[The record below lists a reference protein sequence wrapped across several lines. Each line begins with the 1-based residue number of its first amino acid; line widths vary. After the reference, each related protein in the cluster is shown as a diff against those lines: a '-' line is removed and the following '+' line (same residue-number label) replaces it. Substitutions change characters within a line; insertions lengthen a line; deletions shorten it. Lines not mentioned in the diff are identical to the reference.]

1 MKRLS
6 WFNKLVYALNILVA
20 LLLLIACAVPY
31 LTYDFFSFLTFLGL
45 VVPFLVVGNFLFFLY
60 WLLQRKRQMLTSL
73 IILVV
78 GYLVLGTFIKPN
90 FGEENNSVGDL
101 KVMSYNVRGFNRLEA
116 DRSLNTREKITELVA
131 SEKPDIICFQEV
143 GISMKSDFLDYPYSF
158 LDKFYDSNKV
168 HLGVFSKYPIVKA
181 ETIQFKNSINNG
193 SYADILYKGDTIRI
207 YNVHMQ
213 SLGVTPGSG
222 NVRSKPVEYVY
233 DKVNHRFKRQM
244 NQAKLVQKHKKD
256 SPYPTLLSG
265 DFNNTQFSSTYHLLK
280 GEMKDTFIEKGTG
293 LGRTY
298 DLLFLPFRID
308 FIFADEHFDIVSHKN
323 YDDKF
328 SDHFPIMS
336 TFNLRH

>member
-1 MKRLS
+1 
-6 WFNKLVYALNILVA
+6 
-20 LLLLIACAVPY
+20 
-31 LTYDFFSFLTFLGL
+31 
-45 VVPFLVVGNFLFFLY
+45 
-60 WLLQRKRQMLTSL
+60 MLTSL

-90 FGEENNSVGDL
+90 FGKENKSVGDL

-116 DRSLNTREKITELVA
+116 DRSLNTREKITGLVA

-143 GISMKSDFLDYPYSF
+143 GISMKSEFLDYPYSF

-168 HLGVFSKYPIVKA
+168 HLGIFSKYPIIKA

-193 SYADILYKGDTIRI
+193 SYADILYKGDTIRV

-244 NQAKLVQKHKKD
+244 NQAKLVQEHKRD

-280 GEMKDTFIEKGTG
+280 GDMKDTFIEKGTG

-308 FIFADEHFDIVSHKN
+308 FIFADKHFDIVSHKN